1 MIGGMTSLI
10 IFGTDD
16 HGPTI
21 TLGPDVEH
29 VEVHP
34 DLSVTVVGPVPPYPG
49 ARYPTRV
56 TSTADGTATLTCRD
70 GKRYEVLTAR
80 AYLGAAER
88 QGVPIRTIL

>member
-10 IFGTDD
+10 VFGTDD

-29 VEVHP
+29 VELHS

-49 ARYPTRV
+49 AKYPPLNAEKPRTPNQE
-56 TSTADGTATLTCRD
+56 C
-70 GKRYEVLTAR
+70 
-80 AYLGAAER
+80 GAFCF
-88 QGVPIRTIL
+88 